1 MILFA
6 ILEWRNEN
14 IFMGHQS
21 LKLDKPDSYLIF
33 LKIIKRINGQSW
45 ISKLMLY
52 TPLSLSL
59 QNYVSQS
66 LNVYNI

>member
-21 LKLDKPDSYLIF
+21 LKLDKPDSYLIV
-33 LKIIKRINGQSW
+33 LKIIKGSMV
-45 ISKLMLY
+45 KVGY
-52 TPLSLSL
+52 
-59 QNYVSQS
+59 
-66 LNVYNI
+66 LN